1 MNDKRVQRINAQ
13 MMRVLSEIVSDL
25 KDPGVS
31 SMTSI
36 SEVRVTRDLSRA
48 DIFISVLGSE
58 AEKQKTL
65 DGLNRAKG
73 FIKKELGLR
82 MELRLMPDLVFLQDN
97 SIEHGVYMAQLIE
110 QVKAEDESKR
120 KESQWNKQESN

>member
-1 MNDKRVQRINAQ
+1 MKDKRVQRINHE
-13 MMRVLSEIVSDL
+13 MMRVLSQIVADL

-48 DIFISVLGSE
+48 EIFVSVLGSE
-58 AEKQKTL
+58 SEKQKTL
-65 DGLNRAKG
+65 NALNRAKG
-73 FIKKELGLR
+73 FIKKELGMR
-82 MELRLMPDLVFLQDN
+82 MELRLMPELLFLQDN

-110 QVKAEDESKR
+110 QVKTEDENKR
-120 KESQWNKQESN
+120 KESQCSELESN

>member
-1 MNDKRVQRINAQ
+1 MNDKRIQRINHE
-13 MMRVLSEIVSDL
+13 MMRVLSQIVSDL

-31 SMTSI
+31 PMTSI

-48 DIFISVLGSE
+48 DIFVSVLGSE
-58 AEKQKTL
+58 SEKQKTL
-65 DGLNRAKG
+65 NGLNRAKG

-82 MELRLMPDLVFLQDN
+82 MELRLMPELVFLQDN

-110 QVKAEDESKR
+110 QVKAEDENKR
-120 KESQWNKQESN
+120 KESQWNEQESN